1 MFERVET
8 TRLVLR
14 KPERGDA
21 AAIFAR
27 YASDA
32 KVTRWLAWPRHTT
45 LQTTHAFLDFSDSE
59 WLRWPVGP
67 YLIESRQNRQVL
79 GSTGLAF
86 DTSDCAATGYVI
98 AKDMWGNGYATEALG
113 AIVQIAPNTGVLR
126 LYALCHPENAASER
140 VLRKCGF
147 EYETRLPQHS
157 KFPNLSQDA
166 VCDVL
171 RYVTCFK

>member
-98 AKDMWGNGYATEALG
+98 AKDMWGNGYATEAL
-113 AIVQIAPNTGVLR
+113 V
-126 LYALCHPENAASER
+126 
-140 VLRKCGF
+140 
-147 EYETRLPQHS
+147 
-157 KFPNLSQDA
+157 
-166 VCDVL
+166 
-171 RYVTCFK
+171 